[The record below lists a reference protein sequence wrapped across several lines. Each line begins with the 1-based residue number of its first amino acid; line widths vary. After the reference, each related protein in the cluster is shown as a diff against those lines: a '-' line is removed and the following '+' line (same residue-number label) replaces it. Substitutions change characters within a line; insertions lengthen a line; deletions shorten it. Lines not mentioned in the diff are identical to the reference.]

1 MCGIVAAITEGNVCP
16 ILIEGLKR
24 LEYRGYDSAGIALL
38 GNSDVSAAGS
48 SGSIHR
54 VRRPGKVAEL
64 EAALTAEPHESHIGV
79 AHTRWAT
86 HGVPDESNAH
96 PHISGDRVI
105 VVHNGIIENYEVL
118 KAQQIERG
126 FEFTSETD
134 TEVIAHQ
141 IMFYLDDERDLL
153 QAVAA
158 ACRDLQGAYALGV
171 LDSRNPDRFVA
182 ARNGSPLII
191 GVGKNGNYISSDVQ
205 ALVKFT
211 QGFIYMENGEIAE
224 IRRDSIALFDDKLG
238 AVERAP
244 ERAVFSADAADLGEF
259 KHYMH
264 KEIHEQ
270 PSTVA
275 DTLEGRLFKDTVPDE
290 VLGPSA
296 ARILDTTRG
305 LQIVACGTSYHAA
318 LVAKYWFEEFTDL
331 FCRVEIAS
339 EFRYRKQFIPDGALF
354 VTLSQSGE
362 TADTLAALELAK
374 SRSYLSSLA
383 ICNVAQS
390 SLVRESELVLMTHAG
405 PEIGVASTKAFTTQL
420 TALMLLVVLLGKHRQ
435 SDRRARGTTDDTLA
449 GLVAQLRNLPS
460 RLEQVLELEP
470 AIATLAREYAD
481 KKHALFLGRGLH
493 YPIAMEGALKM
504 KEISYIHAEAYPAGE
519 LKHGPLALVDQNMP
533 VIAVAPNDHLLAKL
547 KSNLEEVRTRGG
559 ILHVFSDKAADLD
572 RHNKAA
578 ATVIE
583 INAPE
588 NAVAPIIF
596 SVPLQLL
603 AYHTAL
609 LKGTDVDQP
618 RNLAKAVTVE

>member
-1 MCGIVAAITEGNVCP
+1 MCGIVAAIAEDNVCP
-16 ILIEGLKR
+16 MLIDGLRR

-38 GNSDVSAAGS
+38 NDDHDDGVY
-48 SGSIHR
+48 R
-54 VRRPGKVAEL
+54 VRKPGKVAEL
-64 EAALTAEPHESHIGV
+64 AVALDADPQESHIGV

-86 HGVPDESNAH
+86 HGAPDESNAH
-96 PHISGDRVI
+96 PHVSGGRVV
-105 VVHNGIIENYEVL
+105 VVHNGIIENHEEL
-118 KAQQIERG
+118 KKRQTEQG
-126 FEFTSETD
+126 FDFSSETD

-141 IMFYLDDERDLL
+141 IMLYLDKNDDLL

-158 ACRDLQGAYALGV
+158 ACRDLRGTYALGV
-171 LDSRNPDRFVA
+171 LDGRDPERFIA

-191 GVGKNGNYISSDVQ
+191 GVGTHGNYVSSDVQ

-211 QGFIYMENGEIAE
+211 QDFIYMENGEIAE
-224 IRRDSIALFDDKLG
+224 VRRDRVSLFDAAMD
-238 AVERAP
+238 AVTRAP
-244 ERAVFSADAADLGEF
+244 EHAPFAADAADLGEY

-270 PSTVA
+270 PRAVT

-296 ARILDTTRG
+296 APVLDATRG

-331 FCRVEIAS
+331 FCRVEVAS
-339 EFRYRKQFIPDGALF
+339 EFRYRRQSVPEGMLF

-374 SRSYLSSLA
+374 SRPYLSSLT
-383 ICNVAQS
+383 ICNVARS
-390 SLVRESELVLMTHAG
+390 SLVRESELVLTTHAG

-420 TALMLLVVLLGKHRQ
+420 TALMLLVILLGKHHGMK
-435 SDRRARGTTDDTLA
+435 SDVIAELI
-449 GLVAQLRNLPS
+449 AQLRNLPA
-460 RLEQVLELEP
+460 RLEQALETEP
-470 AIATLAREYAD
+470 AIAELARQYED
-481 KKHALFLGRGLH
+481 KGNALFLGRGLQ

-519 LKHGPLALVDQNMP
+519 LKHGPLALVDGNMP

-559 ILHVFSDKAADLD
+559 ILHVFSDKDAGLD
-572 RHNKAA
+572 SRDKAIA
-578 ATVIE
+578 VIE
-583 INAPE
+583 LNAPE
-588 NAVAPIIF
+588 NAVAPIVF
-596 SVPLQLL
+596 SLPLQLL